1 MRMAGYYAWH
11 TFINSIR
18 KMFRSTVVVVIVSV
32 AAIGMIFGLSA
43 GLISAIAESKSG
55 TDTEYVSETDSE
67 TVLFEFGDD
76 TEAIGDNEDNED
88 NGEFVIGGTAVSESS
103 FIASCFEFGIPV
115 AFIAVLLLGVYTG
128 SKSGSDIFL
137 MADVNFLF
145 TAPIKPQSVLM
156 FRLIFQMAE
165 TIVGSVY
172 LVFQIPNLR
181 NLGLGW
187 MAITAIFV
195 AWIFLLLYQKLVS
208 VLSYTLTATHERL
221 RSYVYP
227 FIGVILALVLGIIGI
242 SYLNNGR
249 DIVATLLGTFGAKS
263 ARWIP
268 LIGWYK
274 GMIMAAVENDLSG
287 CLGYMGLLIGLM

>member
-43 GLISAIAESKSG
+43 GLISAIAESKPG

-115 AFIAVLLLGVYTG
+115 AFIAVLLLVALRRHSGVTHG
-128 SKSGSDIFL
+128 
-137 MADVNFLF
+137 A
-145 TAPIKPQSVLM
+145 ASVL
-156 FRLIFQMAE
+156 RQAE
-165 TIVGSVY
+165 AHQVSRPRAFIHRQTVV
-172 LVFQIPNLR
+172 
-181 NLGLGW
+181 
-187 MAITAIFV
+187 TA
-195 AWIFLLLYQKLVS
+195 VS
-208 VLSYTLTATHERL
+208 
-221 RSYVYP
+221 YP
-227 FIGVILALVLGIIGI
+227 GGVRTTCLAGG
-242 SYLNNGR
+242 GQCG
-249 DIVATLLGTFGAKS
+249 D
-263 ARWIP
+263 
-268 LIGWYK
+268 
-274 GMIMAAVENDLSG
+274 
-287 CLGYMGLLIGLM
+287 